1 MNIEEIESFYTPDFK
16 CFKLKQE
23 SERKDEVRNLR
34 SIFSTNKSYL
44 KILNSNIHILVS
56 SNTRQQNNRLTLC
69 W

>member
-1 MNIEEIESFYTPDFK
+1 MNIEEIESFYTPDLK